1 MEALRE
7 EQVSSK
13 VLDHLGLV
21 ASTIEKL
28 GLVEKIDQRIPISK
42 AKGAKVTIG
51 QRVAAMILNGL
62 GFIDDRLYMFP
73 QFLKNKP
80 VDRLFGADLCA
91 EDFNDDALGR
101 GLDEI
106 YDYGVTR
113 LFSDVSFEIG
123 DENQLLGNNA
133 HFDTSSLSVYGEY
146 ENQVQPE
153 DKQSETVKQ
162 TGIEEAPK
170 INHGYSKDHRPDL
183 KQMVINLATTG
194 SAAFPIWMESHSGNA
209 SDKNILH
216 QAAQR
221 MQDFCHGLK
230 DVPEFMYVG
239 DSAMYEKCTKQ
250 KGSLIWLSRVP
261 SNIKAA
267 KELLVRDKN
276 DFAWIEL
283 DDGYRM
289 CPIEI
294 CHQGVHQRW
303 VIIFSK
309 HAYLREIKTLEKN
322 ITQEYEQQTKALW
335 HLSHQ
340 TYQCQEDANQ
350 ALMELEKKFKYHCSV
365 CEVKQVNK
373 HKGRGRPKK
382 GEQGKLLGYQVHA
395 KLEQDAQK
403 IKLHRNQKGRFILAT
418 NQIDREKLPD
428 NQVLTEYK
436 FQSKTESGFR
446 FIKDDTFEVASIFL
460 KKPERIA
467 ALMMIMTLCLMVY
480 SFAQY
485 DLRCALEKNDK
496 TIPNQNG
503 KPTKKPTMKWVYR
516 LFHGVQ
522 VLRIRTKLF
531 FQELVINLD
540 DVLKTIIGYF
550 GSHAMRI
557 YSLELSG

>member
-7 EQVSSK
+7 DQVSGK

-28 GLVEKIDQRIPISK
+28 GLIEKIDQRIPISK

-80 VDRLFGADLCA
+80 VDRLFGADLSA

-101 GLDEI
+101 GLDAI
-106 YDYGVTR
+106 YEHGVTR
-113 LFSDVSFEIG
+113 LFSDLAFEIG
-123 DENQLLGNNA
+123 DEHQLLGCNA

-146 ENQVQPE
+146 ENQAPSK
-153 DKQSETVKQ
+153 DKQSETLKQ
-162 TGIEEAPK
+162 TEGEETPQ

-194 SAAFPIWMESHSGNA
+194 SAGFPIWMETHSGNA

-221 MQDFCHGLK
+221 MQDFCQGLK
-230 DVPEFMYVG
+230 EAPEFMYVG

-250 KGSLIWLSRVP
+250 TGSLIWLSRVP

-267 KELLVRDKN
+267 KELLQRDKN
-276 DFAWIEL
+276 DFAWREL
-283 DDGYRM
+283 DNGYRM

-303 VIIFSK
+303 VIIFSE
-309 HAYLREIKTLEKN
+309 HAYRREIKTLEKN
-322 ITQEYEQQTKALW
+322 ISQEYEQQTKALW

-350 ALMELEKKFKYHCSV
+350 ALVQLEKKLKYHRSV
-365 CEVKQVNK
+365 CEVRQVTQ

-382 GEQGKLLGYQVHA
+382 EAQKELLGYQVHA
-395 KLEQDAQK
+395 KLEQDEEK
-403 IKLHRNQKGRFILAT
+403 IKPHREQKGRFILAT
-418 NQIDREKLPD
+418 NQIDRKKLPED
-428 NQVLTEYK
+428 QVLTEYK
-436 FQSKTESGFR
+436 SQSKTEQGFR

-460 KKPERIA
+460 KKPERIT
-467 ALMMIMTLCLMVY
+467 ALMMVMTLCLMVY

-485 DLRCALEKNDK
+485 DLRCALEKNDE

-522 VLRIRTKLF
+522 VLRIRTKDF
-531 FQELVINLD
+531 FQELVINLNEL
-540 DVLKTIIGYF
+540 LKTIIGYF
-550 GSHAMRI
+550 GTHAMRI
-557 YSLELSG
+557 YSLDLSG

>member
-1 MEALRE
+1 MEALQG
-7 EQVSSK
+7 EQVSGK

-21 ASTIEKL
+21 ASTIKKL

-80 VDRLFGADLCA
+80 VDRLFDTDLCA

-101 GLDEI
+101 GLDLI
-106 YDYGVTR
+106 YAYGVTK
-113 LFSDVSFEIG
+113 LFSDIAFEIG
-123 DENQLLGNNA
+123 DEHQLLGSNA

-146 ENQVQPE
+146 ENQVQ
-153 DKQSETVKQ
+153 SETLKQ
-162 TGIEEAPK
+162 TEEEEIPK

-194 SAAFPIWMESHSGNA
+194 RAAFPIWMETHSGNA
-209 SDKNILH
+209 SDKKVLY

-221 MQDFCHGLK
+221 MQAFCQGLK

-239 DSAMYEKCTKQ
+239 DSAMYDKCTQ
-250 KGSLIWLSRVP
+250 QTGSLIWLSRVP
-261 SNIKAA
+261 SHIKAA
-267 KELLVRDKN
+267 KELLQRDKN

-283 DDGYRM
+283 DDSYRM

-294 CHQGVHQRW
+294 CHQDVHQRW
-303 VIIFSK
+303 VIIFSE
-309 HAYLREIKTLEKN
+309 HAYQREIKTLEKN

-340 TYQCQEDANQ
+340 TYQCQEDAKQ
-350 ALMELEKKFKYHCSV
+350 ALMELEKKFKYHRSIF
-365 CEVKQVNK
+365 EVRQVTQ

-382 GEQGKLLGYQVHA
+382 WEQGKLLGYQVHA
-395 KLEQDAQK
+395 KLEQDEAK

-460 KKPERIA
+460 KKPERIT
-467 ALMMIMTLCLMVY
+467 ALMMVMTLCLMVY
-480 SFAQY
+480 SCAQH
-485 DLRCALEKNDK
+485 DLRCALEKDNA
-496 TIPNQNG
+496 TIPNQDG

-516 LFHGVQ
+516 MFHGIV
-522 VLRIRTKLF
+522 VLHIRTKDF

-540 DVLKTIIGYF
+540 DVLKTIVGYF
-550 GSHAMRI
+550 GAHAMRI
-557 YSLELSG
+557 YSLDLSG

>member
-7 EQVSSK
+7 EQISGK

-21 ASTIEKL
+21 ASTIKKL

-42 AKGAKVTIG
+42 SKGAKVTIG

-62 GFIDDRLYMFP
+62 GFIDDRLYLFP

-80 VDRLFGADLCA
+80 IDRLFGADLCA
-91 EDFNDDALGR
+91 QDFNDDALGR
-101 GLDEI
+101 GLDVI
-106 YDYGVTR
+106 HDYGITK
-113 LFSDVSFEIG
+113 LFSDIAFEIG
-123 DENQLLGNNA
+123 DEHQLLGNNA

-146 ENQVQPE
+146 ENQAQSM
-153 DKQSETVKQ
+153 DKQSAILRQTKVEET
-162 TGIEEAPK
+162 PK
-170 INHGYSKDHRPDL
+170 IKHGYSKDHRPDL

-194 SAAFPIWMESHSGNA
+194 SAAFPIWMETHSGNA

-216 QAAQR
+216 ESAQR
-221 MQDFCHGLK
+221 MQDFCQRLK
-230 DVPEFMYVG
+230 DEPEFMYVG

-250 KGSLIWLSRVP
+250 TGSLIWLSRVP

-267 KELLVRDKN
+267 KELLQRDKN
-276 DFAWIEL
+276 DFAWVEL
-283 DDGYRM
+283 NDGYRM

-303 VIIFSK
+303 VIIFSEQ
-309 HAYLREIKTLEKN
+309 AYLREIKTLEKN
-322 ITQEYEQQTKALW
+322 IAQEYEQQTKALW

-340 TYQCQEDANQ
+340 TYQCQEDAKQ
-350 ALMELEKKFKYHCSV
+350 ALIQLEKKLKYHRSV
-365 CEVKQVNK
+365 CEVRQVTQ

-382 GEQGKLLGYQVHA
+382 GEQGELLGYQVHA
-395 KLEQDAQK
+395 KLEQDGK
-403 IKLHRNQKGRFILAT
+403 KVKLCRDQKGRFILAT

-436 FQSKTESGFR
+436 SQSKTEQGFR

-460 KKPERIA
+460 KKPERIT

-485 DLRCALEKNDK
+485 DLRCALEKNNE
-496 TIPNQNG
+496 TIPNQDG
-503 KPTKKPTMKWVYR
+503 KPTKRPTMKWVYR
-516 LFHGVQ
+516 MFHGIG
-522 VLRIRTKLF
+522 VLYIRTKEF

-540 DVLKTIIGYF
+540 EVLKTIVGYF
-550 GSHAMRI
+550 GAHALHI
-557 YSLELSG
+557 YSLDLSG

>member
-7 EQVSSK
+7 DQVSGK

-28 GLVEKIDQRIPISK
+28 GLVEKIDQRIPLAKSK
-42 AKGAKVTIG
+42 GVNITIG

-80 VDRLFGADLCA
+80 VDRLFGANVCA
-91 EDFNDDALGR
+91 EHFNDDALGR
-101 GLDEI
+101 SLDLI
-106 YDYGVTR
+106 YKYGVTK
-113 LFSDVSFEIG
+113 LFSDIAFEIG
-123 DENQLLGNNA
+123 DEHQLLGHSA
-133 HFDTSSLSVYGEY
+133 HFDTSSLSVYGAY
-146 ENQVQPE
+146 ENQAQAE
-153 DKQSETVKQ
+153 AEQLETPKE
-162 TGIEEAPK
+162 TEGKEPPK

-194 SAAFPIWMESHSGNA
+194 SAAFPIWMETHSGNA
-209 SDKNILH
+209 SDKKILY

-221 MQDFCHGLK
+221 MQDFCQGLK

-239 DSAMYEKCTKQ
+239 DSAMYEKCTQQ

-261 SNIKAA
+261 GHIKAA
-267 KELLVRDKN
+267 KELLQRDKN

-283 DDGYRM
+283 DDSYRM
-289 CPIEI
+289 CPVEI
-294 CHQGVHQRW
+294 CHQDVHQRW
-303 VIIFSK
+303 VIIFSE
-309 HAYLREIKTLEKN
+309 HAYQREIKTLERN
-322 ITQEYEQQTKALW
+322 ITQEYERQTKALW
-335 HLSHQ
+335 HLSHK

-365 CEVKQVNK
+365 CEVRQVTQ

-382 GEQGKLLGYQVHA
+382 GTQGKLFGYQVHA
-395 KLEQDAQK
+395 KLEQNEAK

-436 FQSKTESGFR
+436 FQSKTEQGFR
-446 FIKDDTFEVASIFL
+446 FIKDNTFEVASIFL
-460 KKPERIA
+460 KKPERIT
-467 ALMMIMTLCLMVY
+467 ALMMVMTLCLMVY
-480 SFAQY
+480 SCAQH
-485 DLRCALEKNDK
+485 DLRCALEKDNA
-496 TIPNQNG
+496 TIPNQDG

-516 LFHGVQ
+516 MFHGIQ
-522 VLRIRTKLF
+522 VLHIRAKNF

-550 GSHAMRI
+550 GAHAMRI
-557 YSLELSG
+557 YSLEPGG